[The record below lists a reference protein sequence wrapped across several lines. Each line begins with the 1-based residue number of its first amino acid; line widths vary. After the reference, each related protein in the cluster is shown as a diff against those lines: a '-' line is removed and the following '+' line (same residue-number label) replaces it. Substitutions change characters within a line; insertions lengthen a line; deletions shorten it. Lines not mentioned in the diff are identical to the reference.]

1 MMMYYDSLSYADAL
15 MRAFAVHTGAK
26 SPFWWNKCDFGE
38 KAILRKAI
46 WGECLEWGDFE
57 AVDFWIEGD
66 FCPSV

>member
-1 MMMYYDSLSYADAL
+1 MKFSIFWVKLSY
-15 MRAFAVHTGAK
+15 
-26 SPFWWNKCDFGE
+26 KCDWMKYDLGE

-46 WGECLEWGDFE
+46 WGECLELGDFE

>member
-26 SPFWWNKCDFGE
+26 SPFWWKVIFVK

-46 WGECLEWGDFE
+46 GGECLELGDFE